1 MAFIEWCNNNQGFI
15 TAIFSLLSLLISTTA
30 IVISILTSKLPYKKA
45 VKVSSGSYFGVG
57 EGIKNQQGVYV
68 NVLNVGNVP
77 INIVEVGLLHGK
89 KHCINTNTIA
99 EARGVLKQMESVEHF
114 FSSVALK
121 ETFKAKKGRVYAF
134 VKDAEGQTYKKYLC
148 NAKDFE

>member
-1 MAFIEWCNNNQGFI
+1 MTFVEWCNNNQGFI

-45 VKVSSGSYFGVG
+45 VRVSSGSYFGVG
-57 EGIKNQQGVYV
+57 EGMENQQGVYV

-99 EARGVLKQMESVEHF
+99 EARGG
-114 FSSVALK
+114 
-121 ETFKAKKGRVYAF
+121 T
-134 VKDAEGQTYKKYLC
+134 
-148 NAKDFE
+148 

>member
-1 MAFIEWCNNNQGFI
+1 M
-15 TAIFSLLSLLISTTA
+15 ISTTA

-45 VKVSSGSYFGVG
+45 VRVSSGSYFGVG
-57 EGIKNQQGVYV
+57 EGMENQQGVYV

-99 EARGVLKQMESVEHF
+99 EARGYLNKWNLLNSLF
-114 FSSVALK
+114 
-121 ETFKAKKGRVYAF
+121 RVW
-134 VKDAEGQTYKKYLC
+134 D
-148 NAKDFE
+148 